1 MTIPSNFSSTR
12 LSSLASPPAA
22 EKPATASKPGET
34 RQPQEGAVKARAS
47 LPAGLV
53 GHNVNT
59 TA

>member
-1 MTIPSNFSSTR
+1 MTIPSNLSSTR
-12 LSSLASPPAA
+12 LSSLASTPAA
-22 EKPATASKPGET
+22 EKPATANNPGAT
-34 RQPQEGAVKARAS
+34 RQPQESAAKAHAS